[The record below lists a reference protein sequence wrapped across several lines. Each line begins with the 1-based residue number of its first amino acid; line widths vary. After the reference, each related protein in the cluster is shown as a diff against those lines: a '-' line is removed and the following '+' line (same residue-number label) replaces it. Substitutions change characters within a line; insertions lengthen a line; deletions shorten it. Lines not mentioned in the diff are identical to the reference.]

1 MDWTKFHEEVKFLS
15 DIFRKNQYPQH
26 FFDRCTRIFLNRR
39 LNPDRVGRI
48 EKQKLIISL
57 PYVGRYSNDLKKKLT
72 ALASHLKSDFQICVV
87 WKSSRTLCTFF
98 SFKDKLPM
106 HLRSKILYRFTCDG
120 CNSIYIG
127 KTKRHFL
134 VRAYEHLGLSYKTGK
149 KYTYSS
155 GNSNNTTVLN
165 HINQSD
171 QCCGTL
177 DSFEIIGGARNDY
190 FLRIKES
197 LLIKKIKPSLLNPNS
212 QSVPL
217 HLFD

>member
-1 MDWTKFHEEVKFLS
+1 MS
-15 DIFRKNQYPQH
+15 
-26 FFDRCTRIFLNRR
+26 
-39 LNPDRVGRI
+39 
-48 EKQKLIISL
+48 
-57 PYVGRYSNDLKKKLT
+57 
-72 ALASHLKSDFQICVV
+72 ALASSHLSSDFRICVV
-87 WKSSRTLCTFF
+87 WKSMRTLHTFF

-171 QCCGTL
+171 RCCGTL
-177 DSFEIIGGARNDY
+177 DSFEIIGGAINSY
-190 FLRIKES
+190 FLRMKES
-197 LLIKKIKPSLLNPNS
+197 LLVKKIKPSLLNPNS